1 MDSYSEPN
9 IDRIDL
15 AHVPAFRL
23 GRLSVS
29 PATRQLV
36 HRDGRSEILQPR
48 VMQVLVALAQADGAI
63 LTRDELTARCWE
75 GRVVG
80 EDAINRILSRLRAL
94 ANGIGAGSF
103 RIETVTRVGYRL
115 LVRGRH
121 EAEPADAAGSARAA
135 GWTDAAPSRRALLA
149 SGCAAALGAIGAL
162 GWNGWGRGAAGEAER
177 ARVEPL
183 MEQAQIALSQQSPWH
198 QNQAI
203 TLYQR
208 VVAEAPGYADGWA
221 ALGNAYALAARH
233 RSIAD
238 AGMYRALARSAA
250 RRALELDPQ
259 NSFGRLAL
267 VMARPAIGNWFAA
280 ETMLRGVLAGHDRN
294 VPLLFALAG
303 ILASVGR
310 NFEALPLLERMETL
324 VPGLPPLLAFHIRA
338 LWSVDRLAE
347 TERLMGET
355 AAHFPT
361 FLEGWFT
368 RFYVLLYSGRPD
380 AAIHLAENR
389 AWRPAG
395 VPEREFESIMRVA
408 RAAADRNPARIDA
421 IIAEQAGRA
430 RQGAGYAENAIQFAC
445 ALGRVDE
452 AFRLAE
458 AYYFGRGFVVP
469 DLRFTPDQPAFSPS
483 RDRQTSF
490 LFRPVTQPMRAD
502 PRFDALAS
510 ELGLKAYWARVNG
523 APDRLASIRM
533 TTI

>member
-1 MDSYSEPN
+1 MPTFSALSC
-9 IDRIDL
+9 DRVEL
-15 AHVPAFRL
+15 AHEADFRL
-23 GRLSVS
+23 GRLSLS
-29 PATRQLV
+29 PATRQIV
-36 HRDGRSEILQPR
+36 HDDGRRIIVQPR
-48 VMQVLVALAQADGAI
+48 VMQVLVALAHADGHVV
-63 LTRDELTARCWE
+63 TRDELTARCWE

-80 EDAINRILSRLRAL
+80 EDAINRIISRLRAL

-103 RIETVTRVGYRL
+103 RVETVTRVGYRL

-121 EAEPADAAGSARAA
+121 DAAPADAAGSARAA
-135 GWTDAAPSRRALLA
+135 GWLDGAPSRRVVLA
-149 SGCAAALGAIGAL
+149 SGCAAALGAAGAF
-162 GWNGWGRGAAGEAER
+162 GWNGWRRGAAWEAER
-177 ARVEPL
+177 AHVQPL
-183 MEQAQIALSQQSPWH
+183 MEQAQIALGQQTPWH

-203 TLYQR
+203 GLYQR
-208 VVAEAPGYADGWA
+208 VVAEAPEYADGWGS
-221 ALGNAYALAARH
+221 LGNAYALAARH

-250 RRALELDPQ
+250 RRALELEPH
-259 NSFGRLAL
+259 NGFGRLAL
-267 VMARPAIGNWFAA
+267 VLARPAIGNWSAA
-280 ETMLRGVLAGHDRN
+280 EIMLRGMIAGHERN

-310 NFEALPLLERMETL
+310 NAEALPLLERMESL

-368 RFYVLLYSGRPD
+368 RFYVMLYSGRPD

-395 VPEREFESIMRVA
+395 VPESEFESIMRVA
-408 RAAADRNPARIDA
+408 RAAADRNPGRIDGV
-421 IIAEQAGRA
+421 IAEQAGRA

-452 AFRLAE
+452 AFRIAR

-469 DLRFTPDQPAFSPS
+469 DLRFGPDQPAFSPR
-483 RDRQTSF
+483 RDRQTAL

-502 PRFDALAS
+502 PRFDSLAS
-510 ELGLKAYWARVNG
+510 ELGLKAYWARANG
-523 APDRLASIRM
+523 GPDYLA
-533 TTI
+533 